1 MEIEFASPFGEEYEA
16 LLPRYRKIAEEA
28 FRLLRT
34 PSDYEIDV
42 SLVDEGR
49 IREINRDYRG
59 KDSVTDVISFAFD
72 EGEDPVSESYLPGAS
87 QMLGEILI
95 CLPRAKEQALE
106 IGNSIGRELCFLFA
120 HGLLHLLG
128 FDHMEEEEAKEMF
141 AMQEKVLAVLGGD
154 YGTY

>member
-1 MEIEFASPFGEEYEA
+1 
-16 LLPRYRKIAEEA
+16 
-28 FRLLRT
+28 
-34 PSDYEIDV
+34 
-42 SLVDEGR
+42 
-49 IREINRDYRG
+49 
-59 KDSVTDVISFAFD
+59 
-72 EGEDPVSESYLPGAS
+72 
-87 QMLGEILI
+87 MLGEILI

-106 IGNSIGRELCFLFA
+106 IGNSLGRELCFLFA